1 MGQSGELDG
10 VLRALELLNV
20 AVASLRPRLVLL
32 AGEA

>member
-1 MGQSGELDG
+1 MHG